1 LDERYSRIVEGVGTT
16 PAQPVE
22 GSEFEGVAELMDGKL
37 LDELWR
43 SSEAA
48 SVGLG
53 RAKFG
58 RVLLDV
64 GARQNYGLD
73 EGTSATRE
81 QQAAY
86 LRGLKL
92 VDLALAH
99 ACAAGS
105 ERAWERFVATY
116 RQPLVR
122 AAIAIAG
129 NETLGR
135 ELADQLYGE
144 LYGLTERDGERKCP
158 LKSYRGR
165 GSLLGWLRT
174 VVAQRHVD
182 RWRKNRREEPLAE
195 FDAAAPEAVESAPAN
210 VGTQL
215 ESAVGAAIESCDAEE
230 RLILTAYYLDGK
242 TLLEI
247 ARVLNVHEATVSR
260 KLKRVCEE
268 LRKRVLQNLQGTGMS
283 RRVAEEALGAD
294 PRDLDVNAKKLLQYS
309 QSDSFNEMTG

>member
-1 LDERYSRIVEGVGTT
+1 
-16 PAQPVE
+16 
-22 GSEFEGVAELMDGKL
+22 M
-37 LDELWR
+37 
-43 SSEAA
+43 
-48 SVGLG
+48 
-53 RAKFG
+53 
-58 RVLLDV
+58 
-64 GARQNYGLD
+64 
-73 EGTSATRE
+73 
-81 QQAAY
+81 
-86 LRGLKL
+86 
-92 VDLALAH
+92 
-99 ACAAGS
+99 
-105 ERAWERFVATY
+105 
-116 RQPLVR
+116 
-122 AAIAIAG
+122 
-129 NETLGR
+129 
-135 ELADQLYGE
+135 
-144 LYGLTERDGERKCP
+144 
-158 LKSYRGR
+158 
-165 GSLLGWLRT
+165 LGWLRT

>member
-1 LDERYSRIVEGVGTT
+1 
-16 PAQPVE
+16 VE